1 MGNAKILQYITYAE
15 DGALDGCYI
24 QAPPE
29 SHINRM
35 LEVDDATAATWTSYR
50 ANEARDGVEL
60 APPAPAALPD
70 VSDYTAAVQA
80 MLDAKPR
87 ERRYD
92 GILSAATYAT
102 STVPKFKAEG
112 QACVEW
118 RDAVW
123 ARCYD
128 LMADVEA
135 GKLARPSVDELL
147 AMMPN
152 LVWPE

>member
-1 MGNAKILQYITYAE
+1 MKNYVTYLPN
-15 DGALDGCYI
+15 GFLDGCFL
-24 QAPPE
+24 QEPPE
-29 SHINRM
+29 DHLERM
-35 LEVDDATAATWTSYR
+35 IEVPPEFAANWTSYR

-60 APPAPAALPD
+60 AAPMPAAAPEVL
-70 VSDYTAAVQA
+70 DYTAAVQA

-92 GILSAATYAT
+92 GILSATTYAT

-128 LMADVEA
+128 LMAEVEA

-147 AMMPN
+147 AMMPD